1 MYIIKN
7 NTIYLFIY
15 IIFSMF
21 AFNMKKRVINI
32 LNKNKQRRTFKFL
45 PEDGGILVYAEDP
58 IKSIKYDEKE
68 ENKII
73 ELTYKDG
80 PILSTGN
87 KIEFKNRGQYKII
100 DIYNYI
106 STEFD
111 CYFLDVL
118 KIR

>member
-1 MYIIKN
+1 M
-7 NTIYLFIY
+7 Y

-21 AFNMKKRVINI
+21 AFNMKKRIINI

-45 PEDGGILVYAEDP
+45 PEDGGILVYAKDP
-58 IKSIKYDEKE
+58 IESIKYDDKE
-68 ENKII
+68 ENKIV
-73 ELTYKDG
+73 ELIYKDG
-80 PILSTGN
+80 PILSIGN
-87 KIEFKNRGQYKII
+87 KVTFKKRGQYKII

-106 STEFD
+106 STESD